1 MTIKKKFLILGL
13 CVTTMLGSLTG
24 CSWEDEADVVSRNIS
39 TEADNFN
46 IYRKITVINNQSDVV
61 MLEFEGWCSITKD
74 NTDNQLEITY
84 RVGENQYYKDFVG
97 LNDRT
102 TYLVTQLD
110 GANVDKYHYEWL
122 YHSEGDLIPIELK
135 DADK

>member
-1 MTIKKKFLILGL
+1 MKKKILCLGL
-13 CVTTMLGSLTG
+13 GVVMMLGSLTG
-24 CSWEDEADVVSRNIS
+24 CSWEDEADVASYNIS
-39 TEADNFN
+39 KEADNFN

-74 NTDNQLEITY
+74 NNDNQLEITY
-84 RVGENQYYKDFVG
+84 RVGKDEYYKDFVG